1 VTHKRILRVR
11 EAVRRELGI
20 ILDRKMSDPRVG
32 MVTVTRVDLSDD
44 LKYAKVFVSLFG
56 DPEEKKTVL
65 RILRK
70 ARRFIRV
77 ELSHSLRMRTAP
89 EVSFFLDDS
98 AEDYI
103 RIDKVLKQIHA
114 EDPER
119 DGEDEDPK
127 GP

>member
-11 EAVRRELGI
+11 EAVRRELGL
-20 ILDRKMSDPRVG
+20 ILDRKMNDPRVG

-56 DPEEKKTVL
+56 DPEEKETVR
-65 RILRK
+65 RILMK

-77 ELSHSLRMRTAP
+77 ELSQSLRMRTAP
-89 EVSFFLDDS
+89 ELSFLLDDS
-98 AEDYI
+98 SEDYL

-114 EDPER
+114 EDPEPE
-119 DGEDEDPK
+119 GTDEDPE
-127 GP
+127 GS